1 MAATDKTLR
10 DQRTLD
16 IVFAVSNIL
25 MLVSIVW
32 MMWQDYAREYKTE
45 QREFRTVESA
55 MAQRAALEML
65 PKPDEFKAAED
76 KVKDAKDLRDGKKK
90 GSEGNPTRL
99 RDAKAEIASLKPKK
113 EKAEAAYQAVK
124 ADVDSINSFLSIALE
139 HNEKE
144 AAERF
149 QKQLNDLT
157 KQLAEK
163 QETRDTV
170 VSEMK
175 QQQLIL
181 EEIEGPYTKASAE
194 FKKVSDKL
202 DTQVKLALTKRWTI
216 WDSIRNIPVIDGF
229 AAPVKIHQF
238 TINDIPIDY
247 NFKYVTRFDRCMSC
261 HIGIDRPAYTAESL
275 QALTTDA
282 SQANLDKAIEIYKKR
297 VAALDPKDAASIPNP
312 GSISLIKLDDRTLSP
327 SRIREF
333 AAHPRLDL
341 FVGANSK
348 HPAEKF
354 GCSSCH
360 YGQGSGTSFMDSSHT
375 PNDSKTREA
384 WVKDRHWEANH
395 MWDFPMLPT
404 RFIESSCIKCHHEV
418 TDLISTDNRVE
429 APKVLRGFNLIKEN
443 GCFGCH
449 EISGWKSG
457 NRIGPDL
464 RLEPNPPLE
473 DLIPA
478 ERQRVLNDPD
488 NRPGN
493 LRKVGPAL
501 KRLSEKVDPTWIEK
515 WLYSPATFRPDTKMP
530 HYYNLSTN
538 DADALKGTGQ
548 EKFPNTEIAS
558 IAYFLNKTSKDYL
571 ASADALHKKDGQNAA
586 ADAQKDM
593 TRLEELINNGRLSKE
608 ETQELAVVKM
618 RMKLRKETKLVD
630 LAPNHK
636 GDAKNGQILFIER
649 GCLSCHT
656 HQGTEDKNLMSEATF
671 GPNLSQLPAKLGKSE
686 SARTWL
692 IQWIMDPQIHSPRSR
707 MPQTHLTAQEA
718 ADVAAWLL
726 GQEAKELGAGWD
738 KVSVTQPTNEEMQT
752 LARVYLVR
760 MLSESDM
767 KLFFKG
773 VSRAD
778 AEKLRKKQ
786 AVDPAVTV
794 MYNDL
799 ADDEKRLFEEVTDD
813 NTLKYYLGKKAV
825 GRLGCFGCH
834 DIPGFEN
841 VKSIGVGLNDWGKKP
856 ADRLAFEDIGNF
868 FDRHYYSKVKG
879 ADGVETPINSLLDKN
894 GKPAFGAKVEKIVE
908 NNKEVEVRLEPYEQF
923 FAQALLGHNHDRIG
937 YLNQKIRDPRSYDFN
952 RIRTW
957 DDRARM
963 PKFTFSR
970 PRKTKDEADADFEK
984 RNFADEAAAR
994 EAVATFVLG
1003 LTAEQVPAKM
1013 TNSAMTP
1020 ERMAEVKG
1028 RQILDKYNCNGCHLI
1043 RPGVYDFKPTAKAL
1057 GMMVPIIKAANLE
1070 MDKLGE
1076 IRFLNHHNWIG
1087 RNAAGA
1093 DTLTARAVYPRFNND
1108 DPAEP
1113 FIIMRL
1119 TEALRVAADK
1129 KVINGP
1135 SSIELLIPPEN
1146 FSASIKSQADF
1157 DRLYSSNRAYGGT
1170 FSDLLVPYLIQ
1181 KDKNVF
1187 KPLPSGDSDE
1197 ARASL
1202 PPSLIGQGERT
1213 QGDWLYRFLLDPTKI
1228 RRKAILRMPKFNLT
1242 SVEGNDEAK
1251 MLVDYFAGVSRQT
1264 NPGVAL
1270 PHPFETTPA
1279 QGDLD
1284 SPYWQ
1289 KRTAD
1294 YVALLKKDE
1303 AVDKD
1308 GKKIKGM
1315 TSYDQRVAEY
1325 TPLWEKVSKEKEAAL
1340 NADLEKL
1347 KDINKAREKQ
1357 IKEKET
1363 LIKADKTKEAEL
1375 RKEIDTL
1382 QQAIKDSETERK
1394 RINSELKQVDV
1405 KSLQRTWEEKE
1416 AYATDAYRLLTSR
1429 DLCSK
1434 CHQIGGIIAG
1444 DQVNQGPPL
1453 DLTSVRLRP
1462 EWVVRWVDKP
1472 HRFVPYASLMPMYFD
1487 KNTKKFQHIHGGE
1500 ALEQIQALRDV
1511 LMNYPRVSSMPV
1523 NRMHNPDLPP
1533 PQK

>member
-25 MLVSIVW
+25 MLVSIIW

-45 QREFRTVESA
+45 QREFRTVEVG
-55 MAQRAALEML
+55 MAQRAALEQL
-65 PKPDEFKAAED
+65 PSDTEFKAAE
-76 KVKDAKDLRDGKKK
+76 
-90 GSEGNPTRL
+90 
-99 RDAKAEIASLKPKK
+99 AEVIKWRKHREENESSLADSRAEVRKLQPQK
-113 EKAEAAYQAVK
+113 ERAEAAYQAVK
-124 ADVDSINSFLSIALE
+124 ADVDSINSFLNIALE
-139 HNEKE
+139 HGDERLVEKYR
-144 AAERF
+144 A
-149 QKQLNDLT
+149 QLADLN
-157 KQLAEK
+157 KNLAEK
-163 QETRDTV
+163 QSTRDTI
-170 VSEMK
+170 VSDMK
-175 QQQLIL
+175 KEQLKIDAV
-181 EEIEGPYTKASAE
+181 EGPYTKATAE
-194 FKKVSDKL
+194 FKKVCDKL
-202 DTQVKLALTKRWTI
+202 DTQVKLADTKRWTI
-216 WDSIRNIPVIDGF
+216 YDSIRNIPVIDGF

-261 HIGIDRPAYTAESL
+261 HVGIDRPAYTAESL
-275 QALTTDA
+275 KALTTDA
-282 SQANLDKAIEIYKKR
+282 SQANLDKAIEIYKQR

-473 DLIPA
+473 DLIPI

-501 KRLSEKVDPTWIEK
+501 TRLSEKVDPTWIEK
-515 WLYSPATFRPDTKMP
+515 WLYSPNTFRPDTKMP

-548 EKFPNTEIAS
+548 EQFPNTEIAS

-571 ASADALHKKDGQNAA
+571 ASADAQHKKDGQNAA

-593 TRLEELINNGRLSKE
+593 TRLEELINMGRLSKE
-608 ETQELAVVKM
+608 EILELADVKM

-686 SARTWL
+686 AARTWL
-692 IQWIMDPQIHSPRSR
+692 IQWIMNPQVHSPRSR

-738 KVSVTQPTNEEMQT
+738 KVSVTQPTKEEMET

-773 VSRAD
+773 VSKAD

-813 NTLKYYLGKKAV
+813 SSVKYYLGKKAV

-868 FDRHYYSKVKG
+868 FKDHYYIVDSNV
-879 ADGVETPINSLLDKN
+879 DKN
-894 GKPAFGAKVEKIVE
+894 GKPEHGIKDK
-908 NNKEVEVRLEPYEQF
+908 KEPYEKF
-923 FAQALLGHNHDRIG
+923 FAEALLGHNHDRIG

-1043 RPGVYDFKPTAKAL
+1043 RPGIYDFKSTAKAL
-1057 GMMVPIIKAANLE
+1057 GMIEPIIKAANLE

-1093 DTLTARAVYPRFNND
+1093 EMLTARAVYPRFNND
-1108 DPAEP
+1108 DPADP

-1119 TEALRVAADK
+1119 TEALRVAGADK

-1187 KPLPSGDSDE
+1187 KPLPTGDSDE

-1315 TSYDQRVAEY
+1315 SSYDQRVAEY
-1325 TPLWEKVSKEKEAAL
+1325 TPLWEKVSKEKEAGL
-1340 NADLEKL
+1340 KADLKKL
-1347 KDINKAREKQ
+1347 EDINDARGKQ

-1363 LIKADKTKEAEL
+1363 LIKADKTKEAEI
-1375 RKEIDTL
+1375 RKEIEAL
-1382 QQAIKDSETERK
+1382 QQQIKDSAVEKK
-1394 RINSELKQVDV
+1394 RIDSELTQTDV

-1487 KNTKKFQHIHGGE
+1487 KNTKKFQHIHEGE